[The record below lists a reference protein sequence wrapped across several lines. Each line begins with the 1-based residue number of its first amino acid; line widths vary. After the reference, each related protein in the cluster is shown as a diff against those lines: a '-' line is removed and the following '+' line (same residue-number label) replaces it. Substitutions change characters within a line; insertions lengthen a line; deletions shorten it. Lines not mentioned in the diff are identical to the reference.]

1 MDGSNKQTPAGIDF
15 EHIFDISPDL
25 IFILD
30 TEHNIIRANKAMNNC
45 LGVSS
50 GALAGS
56 KCFWNMHQT
65 DEPPAC
71 CVHEQMLKDGKVHTI
86 ELFLEPLDG
95 WFSVTVTP
103 LLDKKGN
110 ITGSIHIA
118 HDITERKKTVASL
131 QESEKRFQLLFN
143 NAPLGYQS
151 LDFDGNFIEVTQTWL
166 DTLGYSRHEVIG
178 KWFGDFLSPAY
189 QEGFRKRFP
198 IFKANGQIHS
208 EFEMVHKNGSKLF
221 IAFEG
226 KIGYDSNGT
235 FKQTHCILK
244 DITEY
249 NKAEEALKNS
259 LSLMDA
265 MLESIHNGIL
275 VVSEQGS
282 IIKTNTKFAEL
293 WNIPGDILKSADDK
307 VLLNYVVGQLND
319 PDEFMAKVSELYNK
333 PESESYDFIYFRDGR
348 IFERISKPMYL
359 GNRPKG
365 RVWSFHD
372 ITDRKK
378 SEVALRESEERYRTL
393 IENMGEGVGFVNEE
407 EVFVFANPSAE
418 RIFGVGKGELTG
430 LCLTDFLAGESLE
443 TVIKETQKRH
453 KGESSTYEHEI
464 VLKDGSIKY
473 ILGTATPS
481 FKDDKFIGTFAIFRD
496 ISDRKQAEVALRE
509 SEATH
514 RNLVERMPDG
524 VYRSTYD
531 GKFVDVNPAM
541 IKMLGYDSKEELM
554 AIDIKTQLYFEPA
567 DRESL
572 VLQEKL
578 EEMGV
583 YSLKKK
589 DGSAI
594 WVEDHGWYMMGENE
608 EILVHEGILRDI
620 TDRKQAEEE
629 IKRKNEELLKLNNE
643 KDKFFSIIAHDLRS
657 PFQPL
662 LGFTRMLVEDLPTL
676 RLDEIQ
682 KMALNMRGAAN
693 KLFNLLEN
701 LLQWSRM
708 QRGLTTFEPESFL
721 ILPKLSDCLAP
732 TLEAITH
739 KKIDLTYD
747 VPDDLAV
754 FADGNMFESIIRNIL
769 SNAIKFTDYG
779 GKIIIRAKIMDGN
792 WVEIAVN
799 DTGIGMNKEILENL
813 FKLDANTNRK
823 GLDGEPSSG
832 LGLIICK
839 DFIEKHGGKLWVE
852 SEVNR
857 GSTFYFTLPNKAR
870 K

>member
-1 MDGSNKQTPAGIDF
+1 MDSLNKQTPAGIDF

-30 TEHNIIRANKAMNNC
+30 KEHNIIRANKAMNNC

-65 DEPPAC
+65 DEPPTF
-71 CVHEQMLKDGKVHTI
+71 CVHEQMLKDGQKHSDDI
-86 ELFLEPLDG
+86 YIEPLDG
-95 WFSVTVTP
+95 WYSVTVAP
-103 LLDKKGN
+103 LLDNQGN

-118 HDITERKKTVASL
+118 RDITERKKTVESL
-131 QESEKRFQLLFN
+131 KESDEQFQSLFN

-151 LDFDGNFIEVTQTWL
+151 LDFDGNFIEVNQTWL
-166 DTLGYSRHEVIG
+166 DTLGYSRNEVIG

-189 QEGFRKRFP
+189 QEGFRNRFP
-198 IFKANGQIHS
+198 LFKAKGQIHS
-208 EFEMVHKNGSKLF
+208 EFEMVHKNGSTLF

-226 KIGYDSNGT
+226 KIGYNSNGT
-235 FKQTHCILK
+235 FKQTHCILQ
-244 DITEY
+244 DITQRY
-249 NKAEEALKNS
+249 MAEEALKNS

-265 MLESIHNGIL
+265 TLESIHNGIL
-275 VVSEQGS
+275 VVGEQGS
-282 IIKTNTKFAEL
+282 VIKTNTKFAEL
-293 WNIPGDILKSADDK
+293 WNIPGDILKSGDDK
-307 VLLNYVVGQLND
+307 VLLDYVVGQLDD
-319 PDEFMAKVSELYNK
+319 PDEFMAKVSELYDK

-359 GNRPKG
+359 GSTPKG

-378 SEVALRESEERYRTL
+378 SEAALRESEARYRTL

-418 RIFGVGKGELTG
+418 KIFGVGNGELTG

-443 TVIKETQKRH
+443 TVKKETQKRH

-464 VLKDGSIKY
+464 VLKDGSKKY

-481 FKDDKFIGTFAIFRD
+481 FKDDTFIGTFAIFRD
-496 ISDRKQAEVALRE
+496 ITDRKQAEVALRE

-524 VYRSTYD
+524 VYRSTHD

-541 IKMLGYDSKEELM
+541 IKMLGYDSKEELL
-554 AIDIKTQLYFEPA
+554 AIDIKTQLYFEPS

-594 WVEDHGWYMMGENE
+594 WVEDHGWYMMGDNE
-608 EILVHEGILRDI
+608 EILFHEGILRDI

-629 IKRKNEELLKLNNE
+629 IKLKNEELLKLNNE

-682 KMALNMRGAAN
+682 KMALNMRNSAS

-701 LLQWSRM
+701 LLEWSRM
-708 QRGLTTFEPESFL
+708 QRGITTFEPESFL
-721 ILPKLSDCLAP
+721 LLPKLSESLVL
-732 TLEAITH
+732 TLDAITQ
-739 KKIDLTYD
+739 KEIDHIYE

-754 FADGNMFESIIRNIL
+754 YADSNMFESIFRNL
-769 SNAIKFTDYG
+769 VSNAIKFTAPRG
-779 GKIIIRAKIMDGN
+779 NITITAKSMDHN
-792 WVEIAVN
+792 WIEISVK
-799 DTGIGMNKEILENL
+799 DTGIGMNKEMLENL

-823 GLDGEPSSG
+823 GLMGEPSTG

-839 DFIEKHGGKLWVE
+839 DFIEKHGGRLWIE
-852 SEVNR
+852 SEEGK
-857 GSTFYFTLPNKAR
+857 GSTFSFTLPAKAQN
-870 K
+870 